1 MKNSISRR
9 DVLQGAGAVL
19 AGAAFSTR
27 VMAAAPPPEPV
38 TPALIEAAKKEGQV
52 IYYTSTDLPVAEK
65 LAKAF
70 EAKYPGIAVRVERT
84 GAERVF
90 QRIGQEY
97 SSNIHAVDVV
107 NSSDAAHFIVWK
119 RDGILAPYVP
129 EDVAKFYPAEHKD
142 PDGQFASFRVWL
154 SIIAYNTN
162 LVKAEDAPK
171 SFADL
176 LDPKW
181 KGKIVKAHPGYSG
194 TIMTATYQMQRDLGW
209 SFFEQLAKQ
218 NIMQVQSSADPP
230 KKLDLG
236 ERAVMADGNEYNIFQ
251 MKEAGRPVEPVYA
264 TEGSPLII
272 GPNGVFKDAPNPN
285 AAKLFQSFSLSR
297 EAQQL
302 IIDVGGLRSV
312 HSQTAGEGGPQA
324 AQGHQDHEGRRR
336 GGRERGRGDQG
347 ALHQDLPRLI
357 RHDLRTAQDFRRRN
371 ACRKD
376 RRAEAGRACR
386 PRPTRKC
393 EDLLIDV
400 VGLCVTARNEDYVR
414 SALAGCDD
422 DGPAR
427 RSGTARTLTAAGA
440 AFVNGTAAHG
450 EDFDDTFEGGP
461 VHAGAVIVPAVLA
474 ACERHNPDGRMALIG
489 IAVGTEVLCRLSLV
503 VPKAVHKAGFHPT
516 AVFGAMGAAAGVGA
530 ALGLN
535 ARQIV
540 DALGIAGSMAG
551 GIIEYLA
558 EGAWTKRLHAGWA
571 AQSGIRA
578 ALLARGGFVGPRTV
592 FEGVHG
598 LFHGFAHT
606 TEGDYDALTGDFG
619 TRWVT
624 DTLAFKPYPCGTMAQ
639 PYIDCARRLAAR
651 GIKPEDIAEIVC
663 EVAEGTVH
671 RLWEPL
677 ADKQRPRNGYAAK
690 FAVPYLLATGFVH
703 GGVGLGAFT
712 ESAIRDPRVL
722 ALAAKVKFVIDP
734 DNPYP
739 NNYTGHIR
747 AR

>member
-1 MKNSISRR
+1 
-9 DVLQGAGAVL
+9 
-19 AGAAFSTR
+19 
-27 VMAAAPPPEPV
+27 MASGLPE
-38 TPALIEAAKKEGQV
+38 
-52 IYYTSTDLPVAEK
+52 TSVAET
-65 LAKAF
+65 LA
-70 EAKYPGIAVRVERT
+70 E
-84 GAERVF
+84 
-90 QRIGQEY
+90 
-97 SSNIHAVDVV
+97 
-107 NSSDAAHFIVWK
+107 
-119 RDGILAPYVP
+119 
-129 EDVAKFYPAEHKD
+129 
-142 PDGQFASFRVWL
+142 
-154 SIIAYNTN
+154 
-162 LVKAEDAPK
+162 
-171 SFADL
+171 
-176 LDPKW
+176 
-181 KGKIVKAHPGYSG
+181 KIVA
-194 TIMTATYQMQRDLGW
+194 L
-209 SFFEQLAKQ
+209 
-218 NIMQVQSSADPP
+218 
-230 KKLDLG
+230 
-236 ERAVMADGNEYNIFQ
+236 
-251 MKEAGRPVEPVYA
+251 RP
-264 TEGSPLII
+264 
-272 GPNGVFKDAPNPN
+272 
-285 AAKLFQSFSLSR
+285 
-297 EAQQL
+297 
-302 IIDVGGLRSV
+302 
-312 HSQTAGEGGPQA
+312 
-324 AQGHQDHEGRRR
+324 
-336 GGRERGRGDQG
+336 G
-347 ALHQDLPRLI
+347 ALPAA
-357 RHDLRTAQDFRRRN
+357 TA
-371 ACRKD
+371 
-376 RRAEAGRACR
+376 
-386 PRPTRKC
+386 RKC

-400 VGLCVTARNEDYVR
+400 VGLCVAARNENYIR

-422 DGPAR
+422 DGPC
-427 RSGTARTLTAAGA
+427 TAIGHERTLNAAGA

-474 ACERHNPDGRMALIG
+474 ACERHHPDGRMALVG

-503 VPKAVHKAGFHPT
+503 APKAVHKAGFHPT
-516 AVFGAMGAAAGVGA
+516 SVFGAMGAAAGVGA

-578 ALLARGGFVGPRTV
+578 ALLARRGFVGPRTV

-598 LFHGFAHT
+598 LFQGFART

-651 GIKPEDIAEIVC
+651 GIKSEDVAGVVC

-677 ADKQRPRNGYAAK
+677 ADKQRPRNGYAAR

-712 ESAIRDPRVL
+712 ENAIRDERVL

-747 AR
+747 ATLRDGSVVEERQPYLRGGAQEPLTRQDVTEKFRLNAERGGWTAAQGEAALKVMAGLYNSRIELGLLRN